1 MKSFIFNCRSRL
13 AAVTVSLPS
22 ISGLDLEDER
32 NVISLLCSIF
42 SANHGA
48 GEAAG
53 EDKCFSL
60 VRNCLMFF
68 PGNPLIYFLKAFTR
82 FCCLICGNVDA

>member
-1 MKSFIFNCRSRL
+1 MKSFIFYCRSRL

-22 ISGLDLEDER
+22 ISGLDMEDES

-53 EDKCFSL
+53 EDKCLSW
-60 VRNCLMFF
+60 VRNCLVFF
-68 PGNPLIYFLKAFTR
+68 LGIP
-82 FCCLICGNVDA
+82 